1 MHTRK
6 HTHTH
11 THKSHI
17 GKYTFICRWDDKCV
31 YVLHFLCDL
40 LIDVPDTACAVTVQ
54 GATLVVVL
62 PVLIS
67 LGFNKLLFSSFSLI
81 DVL

>member
-1 MHTRK
+1 M
-6 HTHTH
+6 
-11 THKSHI
+11 
-17 GKYTFICRWDDKCV
+17 YF
-31 YVLHFLCDL
+31 LHFLCDL